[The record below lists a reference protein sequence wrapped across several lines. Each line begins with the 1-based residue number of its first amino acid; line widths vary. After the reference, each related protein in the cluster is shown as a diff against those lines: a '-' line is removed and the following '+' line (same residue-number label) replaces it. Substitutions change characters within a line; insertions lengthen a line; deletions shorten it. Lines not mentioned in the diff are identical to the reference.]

1 MYISMII
8 LLMKIRTRS
17 LIIIITIKISK
28 DTLVILLYRD
38 IWSTMTK
45 LFIFLLF
52 NNFIQMHLIIISI
65 YQILNYSLNDLSKS
79 I

>member
-52 NNFIQMHLIIISI
+52 NNFIQMHLIII
-65 YQILNYSLNDLSKS
+65 
-79 I
+79 

>member
-38 IWSTMTK
+38 IWSIMSK

-52 NNFIQMHLIIISI
+52 NNFIQMHLIII
-65 YQILNYSLNDLSKS
+65 
-79 I
+79 